1 MAGQHYVKIQLRRRP
16 LEIACLWGLAMWT
29 TAPEMVR
36 RDEFVFGINGHPLM
50 QAAYSYEVSTVD
62 EQFELLQ
69 KLRIRWYRVDV
80 IPDSTGLV
88 DGSVVDLARAAK
100 RHGITLLPVLT
111 VRPRPAVTAMAAY
124 AEGLG
129 IGRGFASRY
138 GSWFS
143 HIEAGNE
150 LDIWPLGSGPGGDGS
165 TLSQYNADTLAV
177 VTAFLRG
184 LSRGLKAAA
193 PEVQVII
200 NSAGW
205 RHWAFFDALKRDT
218 VAYDVVGYHWFS
230 DMGDIDQPVDS
241 GMSVLDH
248 LTSLGKDIW
257 MTEVG
262 RRGTVPDDPVDQGLW
277 VGKYAR
283 DFYGSRQVKALFV
296 YELYEQRDFLLNS
309 DPRDD
314 TEAFYGIIACPDVPS
329 SCRGR
334 KRPKPA
340 FDIYRRA
347 IEDQLGQPGQ

>member
-1 MAGQHYVKIQLRRRP
+1 
-16 LEIACLWGLAMWT
+16 
-29 TAPEMVR
+29 MVR
-36 RDEFVFGINGHPLM
+36 RDGFVFGINGHPLM
-50 QAAYSYEVSTVD
+50 QAAYSYEASGAD
-62 EQFELLQ
+62 EQYELLQ

-88 DGSVVDLARAAK
+88 DDSVVELARAAR
-100 RHGITLLPVLT
+100 RHGINLLPVLT
-111 VRPRPAVTAMAAY
+111 VRPKPPMTAVAAY
-124 AEGLG
+124 VQGLG

-150 LDIWPLGSGPGGDGS
+150 LDTWPLGSGPGGDGS
-165 TLSQYNADTLAV
+165 TVSQYNPDTLAV

-184 LSRGLKAAA
+184 LSRGLKTAA
-193 PEVQVII
+193 PEVRVII

-205 RHWAFFDALKRDT
+205 RHWAFFDALERDT
-218 VAYDVVGYHWFS
+218 VPYDIVGYHWFS
-230 DMGDIDQPVDS
+230 NMGDIDQPIDS
-241 GMSVLDH
+241 GPSVLDH
-248 LTSLGKDIW
+248 LNKLGKDIW

-262 RRGTVPDDPVDQGLW
+262 SRGTVPDDPFDQGRW
-277 VGKYAR
+277 IRKYVG

-314 TEAFYGIIACPDVPS
+314 IEAFYGIIACPDDPS

-340 FDIYRRA
+340 FGIYRRA
-347 IEDQLGQPGQ
+347 IEDQSGQPGQ

>member
-1 MAGQHYVKIQLRRRP
+1 MMPLGRP
-16 LEIACLWGLAMWT
+16 LAIACLWSVALSTPAQEPVGPDGL
-29 TAPEMVR
+29 
-36 RDEFVFGINGHPLM
+36 VFGINGHPLM
-50 QAAYSYEVSTVD
+50 QAAYSYQAAAAD
-62 EQFELLQ
+62 EQFELLR
-69 KLRIRWYRVDV
+69 KLGVRWYRVDV
-80 IPDSTGLV
+80 VPDSTGLV
-88 DGSVVDLARAAK
+88 DGTVVDLARAAK
-100 RHGITLLPVLT
+100 RRGINLLPVLT
-111 VRPRPAVTAMAAY
+111 VRPQPAVTAVAAY
-124 AEGLG
+124 AEGLA

-150 LDIWPLGSGPGGDGS
+150 LDTWPLGSGRGGDGS
-165 TLSQYNADTLAV
+165 TLSQYNSDSLAV

-184 LSRGLKAAA
+184 LARGIKTAA

-205 RHWAFFDALKRDT
+205 RHWAFFAALERDT
-218 VAYDVVGYHWFS
+218 VDYDIVGYHWFS

-248 LTSLGKDIW
+248 LNRLGKDIW

-262 RRGTVPDDPVDQGLW
+262 RRSTIPDDPVDQGSW
-277 VGKYAR
+277 IGKYAR
-283 DFYGSRQVKALFV
+283 DFSGFRLVKAFFI

-314 TEAFYGIIACPDVPS
+314 VEAFYGIIVCPADPS
-329 SCRGR
+329 SCRGP

-347 IEDQLGQPGQ
+347 IEDQRARSR

>member
-1 MAGQHYVKIQLRRRP
+1 MRLRHRP
-16 LEIACLWGLAMWT
+16 LEIACLWGLAIWT
-29 TAPEMVR
+29 TAPEMEG
-36 RDEFVFGINGHPLM
+36 RDGAVFGVNGHPLM
-50 QAAYSYEVSTVD
+50 QAAYSYEASGAD

-69 KLRIRWYRVDV
+69 KLGTRWYRVDI
-80 IPDSTGLV
+80 IPDSAGLV
-88 DGSVVDLARAAK
+88 NGGVVELARAAK
-100 RHGITLLPVLT
+100 HHGINLLPVLT
-111 VRPRPAVTAMAAY
+111 VRPQPGVTTVAAY
-124 AEGLG
+124 AEGLE

-165 TLSQYNADTLAV
+165 ALAQYNPDTLAV

-205 RHWAFFDALKRDT
+205 RHWAFFDALERDT
-218 VAYDVVGYHWFS
+218 VAYDIVGYHWYS
-230 DMGDIDQPVDS
+230 DMGDIDHRVDS
-241 GMSVLDH
+241 GLSVLDH
-248 LTSLGKDIW
+248 LNSIGKDIW

-277 VGKYAR
+277 IGKYAR
-283 DFYGSRQVKALFV
+283 DFHGFRQVKALFV

-314 TEAFYGIIACPDVPS
+314 AEAFYGIIACPADPS
-329 SCRGR
+329 SCRGP
-334 KRPKPA
+334 KRLKPA

-347 IEDQLGQPGQ
+347 IEDRLSQ